1 MTLKQTIAVA
11 SIAISATGVVAC
23 GSSEP
28 DNRGA
33 EAVAL
38 CRGHGGVVAFDDG
51 VVICRDQ
58 SSHQI
63 E

>member
-1 MTLKQTIAVA
+1 MTPRQIIVVPLVA
-11 SIAISATGVVAC
+11 ITAIGPAAC

-28 DNRGA
+28 EDRGA
-33 EAVAL
+33 AAVAL
-38 CRGHGGVVAFDDG
+38 CHGHGGVVAFDDE